1 MADSTRLL
9 TSWLRAALTS
19 RSRLFWLMVPFV
31 VSASVALLASTNS
44 VYSFQSYPSVMREEK
59 SCSNAAK
66 VSPPMGA
73 HKKYSSLTR
82 VEADLARARA
92 AIQQSLWKNQ
102 AYDIDYIP
110 AGPVYRNSVKF
121 QSCMGRSRCSQAYM
135 GLVDKQIIIWVN
147 TFTELCT
154 AGSAYQGLES
164 QKAYLDGITCFGS
177 FGALPQCLSSVTG
190 SQQETYD
197 AHRLVNLRDTP
208 KKSVKRARR
217 SYLEM
222 EKRFKVFVY
231 EEGER
236 PIFHDGPCKNIYSTE
251 GIFINQIE
259 TSQFRTSDPEE
270 AHVYFLPI
278 SVTRMVQFVY
288 KKDSGDHWGPMK
300 RAFSDYVNVIA
311 GKYTYWNH
319 SLGFDHFMLSC
330 HDWGPELSTSVPQLY
345 NNSIRALC
353 NANRSEGFKPSRDV
367 SIPEIL
373 LPSGTTKGLLGGPSA
388 SKRPILVFFAGG
400 VHGPIRPILLHYWQ
414 NKDKDVQIHQYL
426 PKNVSYYGM
435 LRQSRYCICAS
446 GYEVASPRMVEA
458 LYTGCVPVLMKDN
471 YVVPFSDVLNWKT
484 FSVEISV
491 KDVPNLKK
499 ILTAIPWQ
507 DYSEMQKRGRL
518 VRKHFEVNLPPKR
531 FDFFHMILHSIWL
544 RRLNLGI
551 HYRS

>member
-1 MADSTRLL
+1 
-9 TSWLRAALTS
+9 
-19 RSRLFWLMVPFV
+19 
-31 VSASVALLASTNS
+31 
-44 VYSFQSYPSVMREEK
+44 VMREEK
-59 SCSNAAK
+59 TCPNAAK
-66 VSPPMGA
+66 VSPPVNDTAVPMGA

-82 VEADLARARA
+82 IEADLARARA
-92 AIQQSLWKNQ
+92 TIQQSLGKNQ
-102 AYDIDYIP
+102 AYDIDYIL
-110 AGPVYRNSVKF
+110 AGPVYRNPVKF
-121 QSCMGRSRCSQAYM
+121 Q
-135 GLVDKQIIIWVN
+135 
-147 TFTELCT
+147 
-154 AGSAYQGLES
+154 
-164 QKAYLDGITCFGS
+164 
-177 FGALPQCLSSVTG
+177 
-190 SQQETYD
+190 
-197 AHRLVNLRDTP
+197 
-208 KKSVKRARR
+208 R
-217 SYLEM
+217 SYMEM

-231 EEGER
+231 GEGER
-236 PIFHDGPCKNIYSTE
+236 PVFHDGPCKNIYSTE

-259 TSQFRTSDPEE
+259 TSQFRTSDPEK

-311 GKYTYWNH
+311 RKYTYWNH

-330 HDWGPELSTSVPQLY
+330 HDWGPELSTSVPELY

-353 NANRSEGFKPSRDV
+353 NANSSEGFKPSRDV

-373 LPSGTTKGLLGGPSA
+373 LPSGTTSGLLGGPSA

-400 VHGPIRPILLHYWQ
+400 VHGPIRPKLLHYWQ

-426 PKNVSYYGM
+426 PKNISYYGM

-458 LYTGCVPVLMKDN
+458 LYTGCVPVLIKDN
-471 YVVPFSDVLNWKT
+471 YVAPFSDVLNWKT

-507 DYSEMQKRGRL
+507 DYTEMQKRGRL
-518 VRKHFEVNLPPKR
+518 VRQHFEVNLPPKR

-551 HYRS
+551 HYRRLEYSNNDNYSSLPLKQ